1 MKKKNST
8 PNLQVIPATIY
19 PCNIYVFKGHSLES
33 ARKDLE
39 HIYTEYYKYI
49 TSKQF
54 NTPGHTIL
62 FPDGSIVI
70 LLNQNARDNYPI
82 IAHEAF
88 HATEFVMEYIGCK
101 LDDSSSEPYAYL
113 LTYIVE
119 QIIK

>member
-1 MKKKNST
+1 MKKKCT
-8 PNLQVIPATIY
+8 PNLRVIPATIY
-19 PCNIYVFKGHSLES
+19 PCNIYVFKGHTLET

-39 HIYTEYYKYI
+39 QIYAEYYKYL
-49 TSKQF
+49 TPEQF

-70 LLNQNARDNYPI
+70 LLSEECADNIPI

-101 LDDSSSEPYAYL
+101 LDNSSSEPYAYL